1 MSGAT
6 STARHL
12 TFGDALTI
20 GLAAM
25 VGAGV
30 FGVWG
35 PAVASAGNWLLPALA
50 VAALVAWCNASS
62 SAQLAARHPGAG
74 GGRLLG
80 RLLLGRLRGRTNERG
95 MRTTLERMKAVVESS
110 FW

>member
-50 VAALVAWCNASS
+50 VAAHVWGED
-62 SAQLAARHPGAG
+62 AAREAAE
-74 GGRLLG
+74 RLG
-80 RLLLGRLRGRTNERG
+80 H
-95 MRTTLERMKAVVESS
+95 V
-110 FW
+110 

>member
-62 SAQLAARHPGAG
+62 SAPHVHFEVHPGGGGAVNPYPYAARAC
-74 GGRLLG
+74 GR
-80 RLLLGRLRGRTNERG
+80 
-95 MRTTLERMKAVVESS
+95 
-110 FW
+110 